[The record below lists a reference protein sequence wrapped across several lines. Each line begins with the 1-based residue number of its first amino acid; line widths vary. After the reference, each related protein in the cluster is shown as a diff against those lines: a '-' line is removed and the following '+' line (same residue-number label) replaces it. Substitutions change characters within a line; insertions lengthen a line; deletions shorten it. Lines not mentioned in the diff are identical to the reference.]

1 MNKGVSYT
9 TEEISQ
15 ILRVSKLTVYD
26 LIKRGELPAYRVGR
40 QMRVDSEDLEAYKV
54 RSKGEQK
61 SAKHISSQTTAI
73 YSHQQQDVTWPTI
86 PSANRSVIISGQD
99 ISLDLLANH
108 LEKRGS
114 GFRTLRS
121 HQGSLNSLIS
131 MYQGESDIVS
141 THLLD
146 ADSGEFNI
154 PYIRKIL
161 VGQSYLVVNMMSR
174 WAGFYVQ
181 TGNPKALTGWK
192 DLSRTDITLVNRER
206 GSGARILLDEQ
217 LRMHG
222 ISKWGRKGYEQEETS
237 HLGVASVIAS
247 GQADVGVGIE
257 KAARMVGIDFV
268 PLIKESY
275 DLVLLKTSRNQQI
288 IEVVMEILRS
298 QAFQNEISSLG
309 GYDIS
314 RTGSILYE
322 TE

>member
-1 MNKGVSYT
+1 MTQGVSYT

-40 QMRVDSEDLEAYKV
+40 QMRVDAEDLEAYKT

-61 SAKHISSQTTAI
+61 SGKPFQQTPIVRTP
-73 YSHQQQDVTWPTI
+73 QQQEIERSTLS
-86 PSANRSVIISGQD
+86 SANRSVIISGQD
-99 ISLDLLANH
+99 ISLDLLATH
-108 LEKRGS
+108 LEKRS
-114 GFRTLRS
+114 NGFRTLRS
-121 HQGSLNSLIS
+121 HNGSLNSLIS

-146 ADSGEFNI
+146 ADSGEYNI

-181 TGNPKALTGWK
+181 PGNPKEMKTWK
-192 DLSRTDITLVNRER
+192 DLSRSDITVVNREK
-206 GSGARILLDEQ
+206 GSGARVLLDEQ
-217 LRMHG
+217 LRVHG
-222 ISKWGRKGYEQEETS
+222 ISKWGVNGYEREETS
-237 HLGVASVIAS
+237 HLGVASAIAG

-257 KAARMVGIDFV
+257 KAARIVGVEFV
-268 PLIKESY
+268 PLVKESY
-275 DLVLLKTSRNQQI
+275 DLVLLRTVRNQPM
-288 IEVVMEILRS
+288 IETVLDILRS
-298 QAFQNEISSLG
+298 QAFQKEITSLG

-314 RTGSILYE
+314 RTGTVLYE
-322 TE
+322 SE